1 MIVPG
6 HTAEGLAAAVAT
18 ATNQP
23 LAGVAY
29 DRFPD
34 GELCHRITT
43 DELERAVVVAAADTS
58 DAIVGLL
65 QLQDAA
71 RELAGSVTTVLT
83 YMGYARQDRVFSA
96 GEPISA
102 RALAAAV
109 STGTDQVVLINPHE
123 ASVTD
128 FFAVPTVV
136 CDATT
141 ALAAAVDPAH
151 TDPLVVAPD
160 ASARPMAVALC
171 DALGRGEVDHIEK
184 TRHSATRVELSTA
197 DLTVTD
203 RTVVLVDD
211 IISTGSTMA
220 SAATQLL
227 DAGAARV
234 DVACVH
240 GVLADGAQ
248 TALVRSGVTDI
259 IATDTLD
266 AAPAAVS
273 VADAVAACLSAR

>member
-18 ATNQP
+18 ATQQP
-23 LAGVAY
+23 LAEVAY

-34 GELCHRITT
+34 GELCHRIAT
-43 DELERAVVVAAADTS
+43 DELESAVVVAATDTS
-58 DAIVGLL
+58 DAFVGLL

-71 RELAGSVTTVLT
+71 RELAGSVTTVLS
-83 YMGYARQDRVFSA
+83 YMGYARQDRSFTA

-123 ASVTD
+123 AAVTD
-128 FFAVPTVV
+128 FFTVPTVV
-136 CDATT
+136 CDATASLVA
-141 ALAAAVDPAH
+141 ALDAAH

-160 ASARPMAVALC
+160 ASARPMAVALR
-171 DALGRGEVDHIEK
+171 DALGRGEVDHLEK
-184 TRHSATRVELSTA
+184 TRHSARHVELSA
-197 DLTVTD
+197 SDRAVRD

-211 IISTGSTMA
+211 IIATGTTMA
-220 SAATQLL
+220 SAADQLL
-227 DAGAARV
+227 EAGASRV

-248 TALVRSGVTDI
+248 TALSRSGVTEI
-259 IATDTLD
+259 ITTDTLD
-266 AAPAAVS
+266 AAPATVS
-273 VADAVAACLSAR
+273 VADAVAACLTA

>member
-6 HTAEGLAAAVAT
+6 HTAQGLAAAVAT
-18 ATNQP
+18 ATQQP

-43 DELERAVVVAAADTS
+43 DELETAVVVAAADSS

-71 RELAGSVTTVLT
+71 RELAGSVTTVLS
-83 YMGYARQDRVFSA
+83 YMGYARQDRAFSA
-96 GEPISA
+96 GEPVSA
-102 RALAAAV
+102 RALAAAL

-128 FFAVPTVV
+128 FFAVPTMV
-136 CDATT
+136 CDVTS
-141 ALAAAVDPAH
+141 ALAAAIDPAH

-171 DALGRGEVDHIEK
+171 EALGRGEVDHVEK

-211 IISTGSTMA
+211 IISTGTTMA
-220 SAATQLL
+220 TAAAQLL
-227 DAGAARV
+227 DAGATRV

-240 GVLADGAQ
+240 GLLAGAAQ
-248 TALVRSGVTDI
+248 SALVRSGVTEI
-259 IATDTLD
+259 ITTDTLD
-266 AAPAAVS
+266 AAPASVS
-273 VADAVAACLSAR
+273 VAEAVAGCLSAR